1 MFLAAVREA
10 RHFGPQDPR
19 LDISLNKLALL
30 RVTRGRQARLHAQ
43 HPARPIARQR
53 QMARHGRQRYQPRL
67 ARWRARPGRH
77 IQARL
82 SRRFGEPGR
91 SSALRTQHFFTPARM
106 SRRSGEHSRGARRSL
121 LRPAYQAK
129 RLRAALHWTRPT
141 RRAVPSGHHERRQ
154 KSLRQR
160 SSWRVPRLHRSQQWQ
175 RPHSTI
181 RRAGPH
187 HPGRRVRHGSK
198 RQAARSPRRAML
210 HVGQPHLAQLW
221 LQQRATA

>member
-30 RVTRGRQARLHAQ
+30 RVTRGHQARLHSQ
-43 HPARPIARQR
+43 RPARQTARQR
-53 QMARHGRQRYQPRL
+53 QMARHSRQRHRPHL
-67 ARWRARPGRH
+67 ARQRARPGRH

-82 SRRFGEPGR
+82 SRRSREHSKF
-91 SSALRTQHFFTPARM
+91 AVLRRQHFFTQARL
-106 SRRSGEHSRGARRSL
+106 SRRSGEHSRGARRSIS
-121 LRPAYQAK
+121 RPAYQAK
-129 RLRAALHWTRPT
+129 RLRTALHRARPT
-141 RRAVPSGHHERRQ
+141 HRAVSSVHHERRQ

-160 SSWRVPRLHRSQQWQ
+160 SSWRAPRLRRGQQWQ

-181 RRAGPH
+181 RRTGPH
-187 HPGRRVRHGSK
+187 HPGRRARHGSK